1 MPYEL
6 AHAMER
12 YIGARGGDDGAYET
26 AVPGFVLMRA
36 SQPKLPKHMVYRPC
50 LCVVAQGAKRMLVGE
65 EAFDYGE
72 LQALIVGLD
81 LPAFGWV
88 TEASPER
95 PYFGLSLELDPGVIQ
110 DVINAMEAPLAP
122 ATGNS
127 PGLFVTNAGPEL
139 VASLV
144 RLVGLLD
151 TPKAVPVLTPSIL
164 REIIYW
170 LLTGPHGD
178 EFVRLALPD
187 GHARRIADAIRLLRD
202 RYDRPLR
209 MEELADAARM
219 SPSSFYQH
227 FKALTAMT
235 PLQYQK
241 QLRLTEAR
249 RMMLTEAAT
258 VAGAAYEVGYE
269 SPSQFSREYARMFG
283 TPPKRDAL
291 TLRQTASAE
300 TAGSMA

>member
-6 AHAMER
+6 AQAMDR
-12 YIGARGGDDGAYET
+12 YITEHGGADGAYE
-26 AVPGFVLMRA
+26 AIPGFYLMRA

-50 LCVVAQGAKRMLVGE
+50 LCVVAQGAKRLMLGDRL
-65 EAFDYGE
+65 FDYGE

-88 TEASPER
+88 TKASPER
-95 PYFGLSLELDPGVIQ
+95 PYFGISLELDPAIIQ
-110 DVINAMEAPLAP
+110 DVMNAMDAPLAP
-122 ATGNS
+122 SAGGTT
-127 PGLFVTNAGPEL
+127 GLFVTTAGPEL
-139 VASLV
+139 VNAIV
-144 RLVGLLD
+144 RLIQLLD
-151 TPKAVPVLTPSIL
+151 TPKAVPVLKPAIL
-164 REIIYW
+164 REIAYW
-170 LLTGPHGD
+170 LLMGPHGD
-178 EFVRLALPD
+178 EFVRLAVPD
-187 GHARRIADAIRLLRD
+187 GHARRIADAIRILRD
-202 RYDRPLR
+202 RYDKPLK

-227 FKALTAMT
+227 FKALTAMS

-249 RMMLTEAAT
+249 RLMLTDAAT
-258 VAGAAYEVGYE
+258 VASAAYEVGYE

-283 TPPKRDAL
+283 TPPKRDSL
-291 TLRQTASAE
+291 VLRQSVPGD

>member
-6 AHAMER
+6 AHAMDR
-12 YIGARGGDDGAYET
+12 YITAHGGADGAYE
-26 AVPGFVLMRA
+26 AIPGFFLMRA
-36 SQPKLPKHMVYRPC
+36 NQPKLPKHMVYRPC
-50 LCVVAQGAKRMLVGE
+50 LCVVAQGQKRLLLNDQ
-65 EAFDYGE
+65 AFDYGE

-88 TEASPER
+88 TQASPER
-95 PYFGLSLELDPGVIQ
+95 PYFGLSLELDPAIIQ
-110 DVINAMEAPLAP
+110 DVLNAMDAPFAP
-122 ATGNS
+122 SPSGR
-127 PGLFVTNAGPEL
+127 PGLFVTTAGPEL

-144 RLVGLLD
+144 RLIELLD
-151 TPKAVPVLTPSIL
+151 TPRAVPVLSPSIL
-164 REIIYW
+164 REIVYW

-178 EFVRLALPD
+178 EFMRLALPD
-187 GHARRIADAIRLLRD
+187 GHARHIADAIRLLRE
-202 RYDRPLR
+202 RYDQPLR

-249 RMMLTEAAT
+249 RMMLSEAAT

-291 TLRQTASAE
+291 ALRHTSEA
-300 TAGSMA
+300 AGSMA

>member
-1 MPYEL
+1 MPHEL

-12 YIGARGGDDGAYET
+12 YIAVHGGADDAYE
-26 AVPGFVLMRA
+26 VMRGFFLMRA
-36 SQPKLPKHMVYRPC
+36 NRPRLPRHMVYRPC
-50 LCVVAQGAKRMLVGE
+50 LCVVAQGQKRLLLNDKTY
-65 EAFDYGE
+65 DYGE
-72 LQALIVGLD
+72 LQALIVGID

-88 TEASPER
+88 TQASPER
-95 PYFGLSLELDPGVIQ
+95 PYLGLSLELDPAIIQ
-110 DVINAMEAPLAP
+110 DVVNAMEAPLAP
-122 ATGNS
+122 SSTGKR
-127 PGLFVTNAGPEL
+127 GLFVTTASPEL

-144 RLVGLLD
+144 RLIQLLD
-151 TPKAVPVLTPSIL
+151 TPKAVPVLSPSIL
-164 REIIYW
+164 REIVYW
-170 LLTGPHGD
+170 LLVGPHGD
-178 EFVRLALPD
+178 EFVRLAIPD
-187 GHARRIADAIRLLRD
+187 GHARRVADAIRLLRD
-202 RYDRPLR
+202 RYDQPLR

-227 FKALTAMT
+227 FKALTAMS

-249 RMMLTEAAT
+249 RMMLSEAAT

-291 TLRQTASAE
+291 SLRHTALAD
-300 TAGSMA
+300 TGMA

>member
-6 AHAMER
+6 ARAMDR
-12 YIGARGGDDGAYET
+12 CISALGGADGAHE
-26 AVPGFVLMRA
+26 VMPGFFLMRA
-36 SQPKLPKHMVYRPC
+36 SQPKLPRHMVYRPC
-50 LCVVAQGAKRMLVGE
+50 LCVVAQGAKRLMLGDRF
-65 EAFDYGE
+65 FDYGE

-95 PYFGLSLELDPGVIQ
+95 PYFGLSLELDPAIIQ
-110 DVINAMEAPLAP
+110 DVIGAMDAPLAP
-122 ATGNS
+122 SPGGK

-144 RLVGLLD
+144 RLIQLLD
-151 TPKAVPVLTPSIL
+151 TPKAVPVLSPSIL
-164 REIIYW
+164 REIVYW
-170 LLTGPHGD
+170 LLTGPHGN

-187 GHARRIADAIRLLRD
+187 GHARRIADAIRLLRQ
-202 RYDRPLR
+202 RYDQPLK
-209 MEELADAARM
+209 MEALADSARM

-227 FKALTAMT
+227 FKALTAMS

-249 RMMLTEAAT
+249 RMMLSEAAT
-258 VAGAAYEVGYE
+258 VASAAYEVGYE
-269 SPSQFSREYARMFG
+269 SPSQFSREYARLFG
-283 TPPKRDAL
+283 TPPKRDSLAL
-291 TLRQTASAE
+291 RPTAPAE
-300 TAGSMA
+300 TGSMA